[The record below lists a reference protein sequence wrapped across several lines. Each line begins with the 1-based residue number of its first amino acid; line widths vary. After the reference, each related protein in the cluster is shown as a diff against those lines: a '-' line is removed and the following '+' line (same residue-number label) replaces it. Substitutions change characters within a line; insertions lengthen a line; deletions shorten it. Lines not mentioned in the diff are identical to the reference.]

1 MRALGKIRDLCLN
14 GLALIGALAVVL
26 LMLHVVADIALR
38 NLRNAPIPAT
48 YEVVTHYYMIALAFV
63 PLAWVERSGGMVQV
77 EVINAALGPRMLV
90 ASDFL
95 VALISA
101 GVYATLAWVTWQTA
115 SRHTAIGTFV
125 VSNATMVPTWPAF
138 WLPPLGFAL
147 AAVVALARLADPFFK
162 GARA

>member
-1 MRALGKIRDLCLN
+1 MRRLGYVRDLCLN

-26 LMLHVVADIALR
+26 LMLHVVADIGMR

-63 PLAWVERSGGMVQV
+63 PLAWVEKSGGMVQV
-77 EVINAALGPRMLV
+77 EVINGALSPRMLV

-95 VALISA
+95 VAAISA
-101 GVYATLAWVTWQTA
+101 GVYAVLTWVTWQTA
-115 SRHTAIGTFV
+115 MRHTGIGTFV
-125 VSNATMVPTWPAF
+125 MSNNTMVPTWPAF

-147 AAVVALARLADPFFK
+147 AAVVAAARLAEPFAK
-162 GARA
+162 EPRP